1 MATPTWQGWP
11 MRWIDRLGTAQRV
24 IGVIALGL
32 ELGILASYLTSLGR
46 FSGWFAYVP
55 LTGQAFQ
62 PPGTGEPGW
71 LRLIIWLAAVVLWA
85 LASIRVL
92 RPARGNH

>member
-1 MATPTWQGWP
+1 VQQEHGSVEQG
-11 MRWIDRLGTAQRV
+11 R
-24 IGVIALGL
+24 
-32 ELGILASYLTSLGR
+32 
-46 FSGWFAYVP
+46 P

-85 LASIRVL
+85 VASIRVL
-92 RPARGNH
+92 RPARGNHA